1 MAELAYSVS
10 ETAAKLGISTDKVY
24 ELVAQGKFPCYRTG
38 GKKSRIVI
46 PVGALIKH
54 LTDTALAAVKPE
66 PPQAPPVPVVQA
78 AYKGRRKKQ
87 QIKHWY
93 DVPGC
98 GGRNRQTTTS

>member
-10 ETAAKLGISTDKVY
+10 ETAEKLGISTDKVY

-46 PVGALIKH
+46 PVDALVKH

-66 PPQAPPVPVVQA
+66 PPQAPPVPVVA
-78 AYKGRRKKQ
+78 GRRKKKQQ